1 MNYKFLLHISHAY
14 GVPICSPLEQEIVR
28 RGHEVMWF
36 SEVDETI
43 SLLQGRA
50 NLLASPQEVV
60 NYSPH
65 VVLSAANDVPD
76 FFPGIKVQVFHGFS
90 IHKRSQGK
98 GHFRIR
104 GFFDLY
110 CTQGPST
117 TTLFQQLAQEHGFF
131 EAVETGWAKMDTLF
145 PIAEH
150 DARTKPCILISST
163 FTKRLSLAHDDIFFE
178 EIRKLSQ
185 SDKYHWMIVMHP
197 LMDKSRVEAFKSL
210 QNDHVK
216 YFDTTDLIPLFKQSD
231 IMISDT
237 SSAIAE
243 FLMQKKPV
251 ITYRNNAPGQ
261 HLLDIRSASE
271 LANAIELALSHP
283 QDLMAHIDAYVSDV
297 HPYCDGKS
305 STRVIDAAVAFLKK
319 DKSHLRKKP
328 LNLFRKIQIRKR
340 YGFFTFKSDR
350 KPITLA

>member
-14 GVPICSPLEQEIVR
+14 GIPICSPIEQEITR
-28 RGHEVMWF
+28 RGHEVRWF
-36 SEVDETI
+36 SEVDESI
-43 SLLQGRA
+43 SLLQGRD
-50 NLLASPQEVV
+50 NLLTRPQDVM
-60 NYSPH
+60 NYAPH

-76 FFPGIKVQVFHGFS
+76 FFPGIKVQIFHGFS
-90 IHKRSQGK
+90 IHKRSREK

-117 TTLFQQLAQEHGFF
+117 TTLFKKLADEHGFF

-145 PIAEH
+145 PIAQT
-150 DARTKPCILISST
+150 DIRTKPCILISST
-163 FTKRLSLAHDDIFFE
+163 FTKRLSLAHDDSFFDE
-178 EIRKLSQ
+178 LRRLTQ
-185 SDKYHWMIVMHP
+185 SDKYQWMIVMHP
-197 LMDKSRVEAFKSL
+197 LMDKSRVAAFKGL
-210 QNDHVK
+210 QNGHVRF
-216 YFDTTDLIPLFKQSD
+216 FDTTDLIPLFKQAD

-261 HLLDIRSASE
+261 HLLDIRSAE
-271 LANAIELALSHP
+271 DLAKTIELALSRP
-283 QDLMAHIDAYVSDV
+283 QDLLAKINEYVRDV
-297 HPYCDGKS
+297 HPYDDGKS
-305 STRVIDAAVAFLKK
+305 SGRVIDAALGFLRK

-328 LNLFRKIQIRKR
+328 LNLFRKIQIRKK